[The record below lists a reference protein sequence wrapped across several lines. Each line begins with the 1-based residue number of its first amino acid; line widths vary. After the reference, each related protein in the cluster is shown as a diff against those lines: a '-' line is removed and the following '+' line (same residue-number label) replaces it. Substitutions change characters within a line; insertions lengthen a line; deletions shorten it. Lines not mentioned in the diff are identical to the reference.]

1 MFEGPGIFVLVILA
15 VVVFYLLRAIR
26 MVPQGYN
33 YTVERFGR
41 YVRTLGPGLGLI
53 VPFIDRIG
61 AKMNMMERVIQVPS
75 QEVITKDNAMVT
87 VDGVAFYQVMDAPK
101 ATYEVVELENA
112 IINMVMTNIRTVMGS
127 MELDSLLSQ
136 RDDINHKLLG
146 VVDQATNPWGVKMTR
161 IEIKDI
167 NPPRD
172 LVDSMGRQ
180 MKAEREKRASILE
193 AEGLRQ
199 AAILKA
205 EGEKQAVVLQ
215 AEGRREAAFRDA
227 EARERSAEAEAKATE
242 LVSTAIA
249 NGNVQ
254 AINYFVANNYVKALE
269 AIAQSPNQKILMMPL
284 DATSILGSI
293 GGIAEI
299 AREAFGGGS
308 TETPQAQGRI
318 ARSRRNPKTIGDIT
332 PCKTSFPLLEFG
344 SGGLRPAFSCSWN
357 FWRRAFSSCGSPSPL
372 PPLALSII
380 SSTCPGSLNCWP
392 LPALRLSMFF
402 SRRPWYSKGNL
413 QNSDQPNLNQR
424 IYAFVGKSFVLSE
437 PIVNGQGKLDIEGTR
452 WDVLGPDLAKG
463 ATVKVTAVEG
473 MKLRV
478 TEA

>member
-1 MFEGPGIFVLVILA
+1 MFEGPGIFVLVVLA

-33 YTVERFGR
+33 FTVERFGR

-53 VPFIDRIG
+53 VPFIDRVG
-61 AKMNMMERVIQVPS
+61 AKMNMMEQVIQVPS

-101 ATYEVVELENA
+101 ATYEVTGLENA

-205 EGEKQAVVLQ
+205 EGEKQSVVLQ
-215 AEGRREAAFRDA
+215 AEGRREAAFKDA
-227 EARERSAEAEAKATE
+227 EARERAAEAEAKATE

-249 NGNVQ
+249 NGDVQ
-254 AINYFVANNYVKALE
+254 AINYFVANNYIKALE
-269 AIAQSPNQKILMMPL
+269 ALAQSPNQKILMMPL

-299 AREAFGGGS
+299 AREAFGNSPDDPPRRRGGGV
-308 TETPQAQGRI
+308 PNI
-318 ARSRRNPKTIGDIT
+318 A
-332 PCKTSFPLLEFG
+332 
-344 SGGLRPAFSCSWN
+344 
-357 FWRRAFSSCGSPSPL
+357 
-372 PPLALSII
+372 
-380 SSTCPGSLNCWP
+380 
-392 LPALRLSMFF
+392 
-402 SRRPWYSKGNL
+402 
-413 QNSDQPNLNQR
+413 
-424 IYAFVGKSFVLSE
+424 
-437 PIVNGQGKLDIEGTR
+437 KL
-452 WDVLGPDLAKG
+452 
-463 ATVKVTAVEG
+463 
-473 MKLRV
+473 
-478 TEA
+478 

>member
-101 ATYEVVELENA
+101 ATYEVVNLENA

-199 AAILKA
+199 AAILRA
-205 EGEKQAVVLQ
+205 EGEKQSVVLQ
-215 AEGRREAAFRDA
+215 AEGRREAAFKDA

-242 LVSTAIA
+242 LVSIAIA

-299 AREAFGGGS
+299 AREAFGSGS
-308 TETPQAQGRI
+308 TETP
-318 ARSRRNPKTIGDIT
+318 RRKG
-332 PCKTSFPLLEFG
+332 
-344 SGGLRPAFSCSWN
+344 
-357 FWRRAFSSCGSPSPL
+357 GSPV
-372 PPLALSII
+372 
-380 SSTCPGSLNCWP
+380 PG
-392 LPALRLSMFF
+392 
-402 SRRPWYSKGNL
+402 
-413 QNSDQPNLNQR
+413 
-424 IYAFVGKSFVLSE
+424 
-437 PIVNGQGKLDIEGTR
+437 
-452 WDVLGPDLAKG
+452 
-463 ATVKVTAVEG
+463 VTQ
-473 MKLRV
+473 KP
-478 TEA
+478 

>member
-1 MFEGPGIFVLVILA
+1 MFEGPGIFVLVVLA

-33 YTVERFGR
+33 FTVERFGR

-53 VPFIDRIG
+53 IPFIDRIG
-61 AKMNMMERVIQVPS
+61 AKMNMMEQVIQVPS

-87 VDGVAFYQVMDAPK
+87 VDGVAFYQVLDAPK
-101 ATYEVVELENA
+101 ATYEVTGLENA

-146 VVDQATNPWGVKMTR
+146 VVDQATSPWGVKMTR

-205 EGEKQAVVLQ
+205 EGEKQSVVLQ
-215 AEGRREAAFRDA
+215 AEGRREAAFKDA
-227 EARERSAEAEAKATE
+227 EARERAAEAEAKATE

-249 NGNVQ
+249 NGDVQ
-254 AINYFVANNYVKALE
+254 AINYFVANNYIKALE
-269 AIAQSPNQKILMMPL
+269 ALAQSPNQKILMMPL

-299 AREAFGGGS
+299 AREAFGNSPDDPPRRRGGGV
-308 TETPQAQGRI
+308 PNI
-318 ARSRRNPKTIGDIT
+318 A
-332 PCKTSFPLLEFG
+332 
-344 SGGLRPAFSCSWN
+344 
-357 FWRRAFSSCGSPSPL
+357 
-372 PPLALSII
+372 
-380 SSTCPGSLNCWP
+380 
-392 LPALRLSMFF
+392 
-402 SRRPWYSKGNL
+402 
-413 QNSDQPNLNQR
+413 
-424 IYAFVGKSFVLSE
+424 
-437 PIVNGQGKLDIEGTR
+437 KL
-452 WDVLGPDLAKG
+452 
-463 ATVKVTAVEG
+463 
-473 MKLRV
+473 
-478 TEA
+478 